1 MTFKINILASDE
13 VQYLD
18 AYDVYTERTCLSK
31 DGKFSV
37 LWKIGTKYYAEINTY
52 YDGNFWQGEDNA
64 FERGEHIV
72 EVKELTDEEV
82 EEYFEAYKYYE
93 PALYE
98 QYGSQLSKRYWD
110 TIQNLITMDYREI
123 NSLMA
128 KCIRER
134 NTPIAKSEEF
144 REALINAENALRELK
159 RFY

>member
-18 AYDVYTERTCLSK
+18 ADDVKTERTCLSK

-37 LWKIGTKYYAEINTY
+37 LWKIGTKCYAEINTY

-72 EVKELTDEEV
+72 EVKELTDVEV
-82 EEYFEAYKYYE
+82 AEYFEAYKSYE

-98 QYGSQLSKRYWD
+98 
-110 TIQNLITMDYREI
+110 
-123 NSLMA
+123 
-128 KCIRER
+128 
-134 NTPIAKSEEF
+134 
-144 REALINAENALRELK
+144 
-159 RFY
+159 